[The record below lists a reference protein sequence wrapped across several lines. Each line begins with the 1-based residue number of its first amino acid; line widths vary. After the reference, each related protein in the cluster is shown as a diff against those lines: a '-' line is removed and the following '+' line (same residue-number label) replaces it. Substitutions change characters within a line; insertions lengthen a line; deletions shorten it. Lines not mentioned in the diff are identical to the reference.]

1 MPLPLLALAAPAIV
15 KGIGSFLG
23 NKSKANAEKAQREL
37 DNKYIQSQDAAKKG
51 IMDKLTAAGF
61 NPYGPQTTTSNSA
74 GTYGSNT
81 NTRNVTDVNQLTGTE
96 IMGPYQGMEGKLRS
110 LVEGRLGKGSPVT
123 DGEIATQLKNIN
135 RSNAAAE
142 AAVKN
147 VIGSRGLGKAQAGSA
162 LTPMQLART
171 SQITD
176 FLGTI
181 PEVERQRNMQNEQ
194 QAQGLIS
201 AFGTGQRTTGRT
213 TSVGSSNTSG
223 FSNNQGS
230 QTSGPDIQ
238 SLMALTMPSG
248 PMQTNKTGYSA
259 FGSALSGAGDLA
271 GNLMAQYG
279 GRTPAAS
286 AGTAGLPW
294 TPNNGANFATAPIS
308 NPFLRRP

>member
-1 MPLPLLALAAPAIV
+1 MALPLVAMAAPAIL

-23 NKSKANAEKAQREL
+23 NRSKAKAEKAQREL
-37 DNKYIQSQDAAKKG
+37 DNKYIQAQDAAKKG
-51 IMDKLTAAGF
+51 IIDKLTAAGF
-61 NPYGPQTTTSNSA
+61 DPYGPQTSTSSSS

-81 NTRNVTDVNQLTGTE
+81 RSVQDVNSLTGTE

-110 LVEGRLGKGSPVT
+110 LVEGRLGKGSPVS

-135 RSNAAAE
+135 RGNAAAE

-147 VIGSRGLGKAQAGSA
+147 VIGSRSLGKAQAGAA
-162 LTPMQLART
+162 LTPMQIART

-181 PEVERQRNMQNEQ
+181 PELERARRQEDEQ

-213 TSVGSSNTSG
+213 TTNSNTSG

-230 QTSGPDIQ
+230 QTSGPDIS

-248 PMQTNKTGYSA
+248 PMQTNKTGSSA

-271 GNLMAQYG
+271 GNLIAQYG
-279 GRTPAAS
+279 NFGPKKPSQFLTGAGGTQTPRLY
-286 AGTAGLPW
+286 GE
-294 TPNNGANFATAPIS
+294 
-308 NPFLRRP
+308 